1 MAVEPAAAAAKKAA
15 KAADRAALKP
25 FAIISSSYLLFTITD
40 GAVRM
45 VVLLHANAKGFTALE
60 VAAMF
65 SLYELAGVA
74 TNLAAGIAGDRYG
87 LRATL
92 LAGLVLQLAGFA
104 MLLGWRD
111 DFERTTAIAYVTLAQ
126 VLTSAFS
133 FFYLLT
139 ANSSSRAI
147 AYATLAQMLCGI
159 AKDLT
164 KLGGKTVTKLV
175 TPAEKQ
181 TRLFRLVSM
190 LTGLKNSLKGAGYFL
205 GAALLGASDEHG
217 YELTIGVLAALILL
231 AMPWPVLA
239 LDRQLGRGD
248 GSRKK
253 ATLRDALTLRNH
265 NLNMLS
271 LARVFLFASR
281 DFWFEVPLPFFLR
294 APACAGLGV
303 QPCSAAAAASS
314 SSSAAAACGPGAVCG
329 ALSGVC
335 ENPSPGSGC
344 GGLGV
349 DRLAVGT
356 FLALYIIL
364 YGQVQS
370 WTPQLAIGPLRQ
382 QPPNA
387 LVGAL
392 WAAVNVLPTAA
403 LAGLAWSAPYF
414 VEHGGWHGAA
424 NATAAANAAAG
435 GRADVLA
442 TLIGG
447 VVCFAFIFG
456 VNSSVHSYLVV
467 RYAATDKVAKSVGFY
482 YMSNAAGRF
491 LGTVGSGLL
500 YTYAGEHVG
509 GLAGS
514 DATRGLAA
522 CFVAGSVSSVLAAL
536 IPLRIHDDEAGLR
549 CGACCV
555 CVDPAGGAAAD
566 GAEAAGGGAATEA
579 AASAAPPIS
588 AQPGKLELAL
598 GTAGGGGTHS
608 TA

>member
-1 MAVEPAAAAAKKAA
+1 MAVEQPAAAVKKAA

-104 MLLGWRD
+104 MLLGWSD
-111 DFERTTAIAYVTLAQ
+111 DFERTTAIAYV
-126 VLTSAFS
+126 
-133 FFYLLT
+133 
-139 ANSSSRAI
+139 
-147 AYATLAQMLCGI
+147 TLAQMLCGI

-190 LTGLKNSLKGAGYFL
+190 LTGLKNSLKGVGYFL

-217 YELTIGVLAALILL
+217 YELTIGVLGLLILL

-253 ATLRDALTLRNH
+253 ATLRGALTLRNH

-303 QPCSAAAAASS
+303 QPCSATAASS
-314 SSSAAAACGPGAVCG
+314 STSTSSTATALAAAACGPGAVCG

-555 CVDPAGGAAAD
+555 CVDPAGGAAGD

-598 GTAGGGGTHS
+598 ALGTNHGTAGGGGTHS